1 MAKVLGLIIIKD
13 QAGILAAGMAN
24 CLGLIIIKD
33 QAGI

>member
-1 MAKVLGLIIIKD
+1 MEKGLDLITIKD

-24 CLGLIIIKD
+24 GLDLIIIKD

>member
-1 MAKVLGLIIIKD
+1 MEKGLDLIIIKD